1 MPENEL
7 SQQIGQLV
15 GRIDRALD
23 LLDRER
29 FWRKVA
35 AVLVILGFVSTIGFV
50 SYLRQADCD
59 RTNEARSRL
68 PQAVAA
74 GIGTGYDRYGPG
86 DHAERASLT
95 SEVERDVA
103 VLYPP
108 RDCRWP
114 A

>member
-50 SYLRQADCD
+50 SYLRQSDCD
-59 RTNEARSRL
+59 RTNEARRRL
-68 PQAVAA
+68 PEAVGA
-74 GIGTGYDRYGPG
+74 GVGSAYDRFGP
-86 DHAERASLT
+86 DDRAERAALT
-95 SEVERDVA
+95 SDVEDDVA